1 MNRQAMIDR
10 LVEDDIKVIKDSI
23 LNKDHEYLDFI
34 LRDGVGFNKMT
45 DKGIIEEFN
54 QRTWEIED
62 GDWTAPQF
70 KPAEEHYE
78 GDKK

>member
-23 LNKDHEYLDFI
+23 LNKDYEYLDFI
-34 LRDGVGFNKMT
+34 LRDGVGFNKIT

-54 QRTWEIED
+54 QRTWENEND
-62 GDWTAPQF
+62 D
-70 KPAEEHYE
+70 
-78 GDKK
+78 